1 MEHDEMTEAEQY
13 EIDCDIAKFSCSTSI
28 KDLKR
33 LVTSDPHT
41 FIPDIYY
48 FEAMSRDLKAIADNL
63 KSLEKR
69 AA

>member
-1 MEHDEMTEAEQY
+1 MEYDEMTQEEQY
-13 EIDCDIAKFSCSTSI
+13 EIDCDIAKYSCATSI
-28 KDLKR
+28 KDLQH
-33 LVTSDPHT
+33 LVSKDPHT

-48 FEAMSRDLKAIADNL
+48 FEAMSRDLKVIADNL